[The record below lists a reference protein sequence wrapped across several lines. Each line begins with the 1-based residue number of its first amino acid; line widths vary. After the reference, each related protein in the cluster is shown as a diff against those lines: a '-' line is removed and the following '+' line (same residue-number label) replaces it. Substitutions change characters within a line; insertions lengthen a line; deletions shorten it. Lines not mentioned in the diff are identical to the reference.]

1 MKRNILILNINVSVY
16 RVNCQSMILVD
27 FFCHITVPKNICLTL
42 TLFSVTLIL
51 HLCVH
56 TSPKCGLCFT
66 LIFAT
71 ICFDCTAPFKIYLLP
86 FEMNELIYRILKK
99 TNFGDLSHLLVT
111 STLFLL
117 QTFLDFNFFH
127 YSVAKIL
134 TVFMMI
140 LEI

>member
-1 MKRNILILNINVSVY
+1 MFVLKIIIAGNECFDNPVDDMKRNILILNINIPVFS
-16 RVNCQSMILVD
+16 VNCESMILVD

-71 ICFDCTAPFKIYLLP
+71 ICFGCTAPFA
-86 FEMNELIYRILKK
+86 
-99 TNFGDLSHLLVT
+99 DLW
-111 STLFLL
+111 
-117 QTFLDFNFFH
+117 D
-127 YSVAKIL
+127 
-134 TVFMMI
+134 
-140 LEI
+140 E